1 MPPSSA
7 PAIVI
12 DAGIGVC
19 TVTDAPLNES
29 ARAAWASW
37 QAQGQEIY
45 APSLWRSEVTSALH
59 KLFRLKQLTQTEAEA
74 ALDIALAL
82 DVQIVEADD
91 DLCRQSFRWATRL
104 QATAAYDGFY
114 LALAERLGAEF
125 WTTDERLTRNAH
137 QVGADWV
144 HWLGEVEQVK

>member
-1 MPPSSA
+1 MPPLSA
-7 PAIVI
+7 PAVVI

-37 QAQGQEIY
+37 QAQAKEIY
-45 APSLWRSEVTSALH
+45 APSLWRNEVTSALH
-59 KLFRLKQLTQTEAEA
+59 KLFQLKQLTQAEAEA

-82 DVQIVEADD
+82 NVQIIEADD

-114 LALAERLGAEF
+114 LAWLS
-125 WTTDERLTRNAH
+125 
-137 QVGADWV
+137 DWAPNSGQPMSV
-144 HWLGEVEQVK
+144 